1 MLLNESIN
9 GEWLKKTSIVM
20 TRYQRKKNLRTLS
33 LDGHSVP
40 KRHEQHI
47 VAKEVGSPPS
57 APRYFN
63 IGEQRF

>member
-9 GEWLKKTSIVM
+9 GEWLEKKNEYSYDTL
-20 TRYQRKKNLRTLS
+20 TEKKNLRTLS

-47 VAKEVGSPPS
+47 AAKEVGSPPS
-57 APRYFN
+57 APRY
-63 IGEQRF
+63 